1 MHKSQIFIF
10 FCIIAIIFLG
20 FCSLYFDFYPNQE
33 KSHFVGLIVNEP
45 DIRQQYTNLTIKSE
59 NINGLILVRA
69 NLYPEY
75 EYGDLL
81 EINCDLQKPKNSENF
96 NYEKYLAVSDIYYT
110 CYQPEIELLAHNQGN
125 IFFTKLFQFK
135 KYLYNIIEKIWAMPV
150 SAFIAGLLLG
160 LKKVLPQEITDDFM
174 RTGTIHILVVS
185 GSHLVIFSGFLKEIL
200 KNLYINRKKQFYI
213 ISIVLI
219 LYVIFTGMSA
229 AAVRACLLAI
239 LVMLAEKVGRPKA
252 TFNILIFSAFLMILQ
267 NPRILFYDTGF
278 QLSFLATVGLVYLS
292 KPMEK
297 ILFFIPKIFSIR
309 NLLAQT
315 LAAIIMTNPLICW
328 QFQRIS
334 LIAPLANLLTVPL
347 ISMIMIASMGVIIL
361 YIIFPAGGQLAGWA
375 VGLLVQFVLWINH
388 YLAGLDWASII
399 LTP

>member
-1 MHKSQIFIF
+1 MHKSR
-10 FCIIAIIFLG
+10 IFLY
-20 FCSLYFDFYPNQE
+20 FCLISIIILGILTFFEQSQE
-33 KSHFVGLIVNEP
+33 EASKENFIGLVVEEP
-45 DIRQQYTNLTIKSE
+45 DIRQAYTNLTVKSDD
-59 NINGLILVRA
+59 INGLILLRV

-75 EYGDLL
+75 HYGDLL
-81 EINCDLQKPKNSENF
+81 EISCELQKPKNSENF
-96 NYEKYLAVSDIYYT
+96 NYEKYLAVSDIYYI
-110 CYQPEIELLAHNQGN
+110 CYQPEITLLKNNQGN
-125 IFFTKLFQFK
+125 LFFAKLFQFK

-160 LKKVLPQEITDDFM
+160 LKKALPQEITDDFM

-185 GSHLVIFSGFLKEIL
+185 GSHLVIFSAFLKEIL

-213 ISIVLI
+213 ISLTLI

-239 LVMLAEKVGRPKA
+239 LVMLAERVGRPKA
-252 TFNILIFSAFLMILQ
+252 IFNILIFSAFLMILQ
-267 NPRILFYDTGF
+267 NPRILLHDTGF

-297 ILFFIPKIFSIR
+297 ILFFVPKFFSIR
-309 NLLAQT
+309 ILLAQT

-334 LIAPLANLLTVPL
+334 LAAPLANLLTVPL
-347 ISMIMIASMGVIIL
+347 ISLIMIASMGTIIL
-361 YIIFPAGGQLAGWA
+361 FIFFPIGGQLAGWS
-375 VGLLVQFVLWINH
+375 VGTLVQFVLWINH
-388 YLAGLDWASII
+388 YLASLPWASIE
-399 LTP
+399 L